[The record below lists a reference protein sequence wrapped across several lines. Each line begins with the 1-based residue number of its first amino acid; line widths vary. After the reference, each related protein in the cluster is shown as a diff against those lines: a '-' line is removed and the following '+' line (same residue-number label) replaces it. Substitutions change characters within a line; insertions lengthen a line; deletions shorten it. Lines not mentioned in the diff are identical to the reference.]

1 MVYNF
6 FDKKTGSRVQMS
18 ANGQLAEELH
28 KPVIKKFKKRKIYV
42 KFKDNIWAADLAE
55 MRSLSS
61 KIENVKCVI
70 NVFTKYAWVKP
81 LKDKKRYSGS
91 EFFYWNS
98 KWN

>member
-18 ANGQLAEELH
+18 ANGQVAEELH

-42 KFKDNIWAADLAE
+42 RYKDNIWAPDLAE
-55 MRSLSS
+55 IRSLSS

-70 NVFTKYAWVKP
+70 NVFTKYAWVKL
-81 LKDKKRYSGS
+81 LKDKKR
-91 EFFYWNS
+91 
-98 KWN
+98 